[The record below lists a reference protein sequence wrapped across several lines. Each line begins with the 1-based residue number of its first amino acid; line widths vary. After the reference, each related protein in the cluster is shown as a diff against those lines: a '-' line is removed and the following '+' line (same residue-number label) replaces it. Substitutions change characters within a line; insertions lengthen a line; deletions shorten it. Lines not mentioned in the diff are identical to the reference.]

1 MPLIRGLSRMQ
12 ASPITR
18 SKAMTWVQERSGMQY
33 EQCERYRRRWLR
45 LVWAVTAAAVL
56 LPVVGLWLTAVRGG
70 DDEIVTL
77 ARNEVVQ
84 TASGG
89 RIWRGGMLNTGDE
102 YYDVEVRIR
111 FLDKDNNTVGETSA
125 RADVLGTGKMLP
137 LEAALPAS
145 AARIQMYSLH
155 WRAGRDFSVGRLF
168 GPYQPWE
175 FGYLQYRAGK
185 LD

>member
-1 MPLIRGLSRMQ
+1 
-12 ASPITR
+12 
-18 SKAMTWVQERSGMQY
+18 MTV
-33 EQCERYRRRWLR
+33 
-45 LVWAVTAAAVL
+45 AAVL
-56 LPVVGLWLTAVRGG
+56 LPVVGLWVTAVHGG

-77 ARNEVVQ
+77 ARNEVVP

-111 FLDKDNNTVGETSA
+111 FLDKDNGTVGETNAHVDTLASNQY
-125 RADVLGTGKMLP
+125 LP
-137 LEAALPAS
+137 LEAPLPAS
-145 AARIQMYSLH
+145 AARMQMYSLH
-155 WRAGRDFSVGRLF
+155 WRAGKEFSVGNLF